1 MKTFRL
7 FVEENNKKI
16 PAVLIS
22 QGKHSI
28 PRDSKEEVPNVL
40 ISQGKHSIEKSNK
53 SIKED
58 YTPKKG
64 DPKFLTPEFSDE
76 ANAHIAPTIHGVNY
90 ELHRR
95 QPFEKLSTT
104 GPTKHKINPGRS
116 KRTEETTGAGEQGA
130 IKKYTFDSGPLNKHL
145 FSIHKSGKPLS
156 PRHAPLVRDMDS
168 AMSRNKLHKPLTV
181 FSGTHFDP
189 NEEASK
195 NSSRHVHLPAYTSTS
210 LDAPTARVFA
220 VTHLPYTG
228 RNVRSGEKGVK
239 HVLRI
244 HLPEGHHGF
253 YIGQHS
259 SSGQEHEF
267 IMPRNTRLRI
277 AEHPEVHH
285 SEGEYEPNIHV
296 WDTHPV
302 AHEDNK

>member
-1 MKTFRL
+1 MKTFKK
-7 FVEENNKKI
+7 FVNDKNDV

-28 PRDSKEEVPNVL
+28 PRDSKKEEVPVVL

-53 SIKED
+53 SIKENHD
-58 YTPKKG
+58 S
-64 DPKFLTPEFSDE
+64 KFLNPEFSDE

-104 GPTKHKINPGRS
+104 GLTKHKINPGNS

-130 IKKYTFDSGPLNKHL
+130 IKKYTFDSGPVNKHL
-145 FSIHKSGKPLS
+145 FSIHKSSKPLS

-168 AMSRNKLHKPLTV
+168 ALNRHKLHKPLTV
-181 FSGTHFDP
+181 FSGTKFDP

-210 LDAPTARVFA
+210 LNAPTARVFA
-220 VTHLPYTG
+220 ETHVPYKG
-228 RNVRSGEKGVK
+228 RNRRTGDPKSVQ

-277 AEHPEVHH
+277 AEHPEVYH
-285 SEGEYEPNIHV
+285 SAREYEPDTHV
-296 WDTHPV
+296 WDAHPV